1 MKKEQAIINLVAES
15 LGIDAGIIKRE
26 SSFVDDLG
34 AGSLDLVKFIMDL
47 EDLLEIEITDDVAVK
62 WKTMGDVL
70 DYLTIKRNNNGR
82 YI

>member
-15 LGIDAGIIKRE
+15 LGIDAGIIKGE

-47 EDLLEIEITDDVAVK
+47 EDLLEIEIDDDVAVK
-62 WKTMGDVL
+62 WETMGDVL
-70 DYLTIKRNNNGR
+70 DYVEKEL
-82 YI
+82 